1 MAIRSSNKIN
11 PSFSMSSMTDL
22 IFLLLIFFMIT
33 STLISPNALNLKLP
47 QSNNQVSATRPVTK
61 VYIQDRQ
68 SQGYYYQIDKTA
80 TSINNLERQLQLK
93 LRNIEPK
100 DQVLSLHVDKSVP
113 MEEVVKVMNI
123 AGRNK
128 YKVILATAPER
139 R

>member
-1 MAIRSSNKIN
+1 MAIRSSNKID

-61 VYIQDRQ
+61 VYIQDKQ
-68 SQGYYYQIDKTA
+68 SQGYYYQIDKTP
-80 TSINNLERQLQLK
+80 TTINDLERQLQLK
-93 LRNIEPK
+93 LRDIDPK
-100 DQVLSLHVDKSVP
+100 DQIISLHVDKSVT
-113 MEEVVKVMNI
+113 MEEVTKVMNI
-123 AGRNK
+123 AIRNK
-128 YKVILATAPER
+128 YKVILATTPER